1 MPDIYNLQAHD
12 QKIRNAV
19 AARSIAKDLAEHSPN
34 SKTICDWA
42 ETVDEVNRLLE
53 QRHVLQAQIEA
64 AEAKAA

>member
-19 AARSIAKDLAEHSPN
+19 AARSIARDLAEHSPN
-34 SKTICDWA
+34 SKTICGWA
-42 ETVDEVNRLLE
+42 ETMDEVNRLLE

-64 AEAKAA
+64 AEARVG

>member
-19 AARSIAKDLAEHSPN
+19 AARSIAQDLAEHSPN

-42 ETVDEVNRLLE
+42 ETSQEVDLLLE

-64 AEAKAA
+64 AEARVA